1 MYLFS
6 RNILSIYI
14 REWYS
19 LSVHGYRFRVF
30 ARTYLAIRAVQV
42 SSTGP
47 FGCREPTEG
56 SCSVSTLPNTGC
68 AGFVRARSR
77 GGSGVW
83 AHAHASLYYVE
94 GFFFR
99 EGMGLRKCVARQSI
113 FYIIKKY
120 ILFFY

>member
-1 MYLFS
+1 M
-6 RNILSIYI
+6 
-14 REWYS
+14 
-19 LSVHGYRFRVF
+19 
-30 ARTYLAIRAVQV
+30 

-94 GFFFR
+94 GFFFVKGWDF
-99 EGMGLRKCVARQSI
+99 ENVLRVKVF